1 MADNALNGKV
11 AIVTGGS
18 RGIGAAIARRLAA
31 DGAHVVITFRT
42 DAQSAAAVSKQIQD
56 AGGSA
61 EYHSADLADEQSIV
75 ELFENI
81 KAQHA
86 STDILVNNAG
96 VAEFRPLLVGG
107 ADHFDAL
114 FSVNVRGLYLCTRL
128 AVGMMRNGGRII
140 NISSG
145 AARAGGA
152 NASVYAGSKAAVEA
166 MTACLATELGPI
178 GITVNCISPGI
189 TRTDMLAEAVP
200 LDVQDMLLKQT
211 PLGRVGEP
219 EDIADVAAF
228 LAGDDARWVTGQVIA
243 ASGGL
248 K

>member
-1 MADNALNGKV
+1 M
-11 AIVTGGS
+11 
-18 RGIGAAIARRLAA
+18 
-31 DGAHVVITFRT
+31 
-42 DAQSAAAVSKQIQD
+42 
-56 AGGSA
+56 
-61 EYHSADLADEQSIV
+61 
-75 ELFENI
+75 
-81 KAQHA
+81 
-86 STDILVNNAG
+86 
-96 VAEFRPLLVGG
+96 
-107 ADHFDAL
+107 
-114 FSVNVRGLYLCTRL
+114 
-128 AVGMMRNGGRII
+128 
-140 NISSG
+140 
-145 AARAGGA
+145 
-152 NASVYAGSKAAVEA
+152 YAGSKAAVEA